1 MSGGKEHA
9 CTDIPSR
16 SKWFLNPPDPAR
28 IAVNVTALP
37 ETTRA
42 VMRKI
47 ALLLGMFALTGCA
60 ERTTIYLRIDGQ
72 DMADNPCPS
81 STIRA

>member
-1 MSGGKEHA
+1 MVLKPTRPRANRGKRG
-9 CTDIPSR
+9 S
-16 SKWFLNPPDPAR
+16 
-28 IAVNVTALP
+28 LP

>member
-1 MSGGKEHA
+1 VA
-9 CTDIPSR
+9 
-16 SKWFLNPPDPAR
+16 
-28 IAVNVTALP
+28 ALP

-72 DMADNPCPS
+72 DMADKPCPS